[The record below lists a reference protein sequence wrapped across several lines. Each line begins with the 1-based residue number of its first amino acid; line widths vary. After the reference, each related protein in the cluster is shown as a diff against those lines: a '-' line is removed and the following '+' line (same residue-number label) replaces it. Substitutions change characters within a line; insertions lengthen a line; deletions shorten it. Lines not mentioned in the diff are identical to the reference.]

1 MKGGEKSA
9 LALSALGYFLGF
21 AGVALFGPLA
31 VVFKPLLQL
40 SPLTLGLFVAIPTL
54 TGALL
59 RIPFGALVDK
69 YGGKRPMLVLLALSS
84 GGLLG
89 LSVLLL
95 RYYPSGISPGSLP
108 LMLLIGGLVGAG
120 IATSSVS
127 LVQTSYWF
135 PPDKL
140 GGALGLCAGI
150 GNTAPGFFTLLLPV
164 EFAALGLAGSYLV
177 WFAIVA
183 GGAILYW
190 ALAQDPYQFQL
201 SRLRQGR
208 GRAPET
214 GPASERLLNQPGR
227 FTKSLWESARMS
239 ENWALVATNFASF
252 GGFLALTSWL
262 PTYWAVYHGL
272 SLPVAA
278 FLTAVGFTLFGAF
291 MRVLGGFASDLH
303 GGDTVQLLNHAL
315 MVVGALTL
323 FLSGTSLEGSI
334 LGELVLAAGMGMANG
349 GVYKLIPRY
358 MPETLGGAMGWVG
371 GVGSLGG
378 FVIPPILGLAVG
390 GLGDVGYSQGFAL
403 FVGLGLMSFAIS
415 LWLRARRHDKLGV
428 RPRPPPPS

>member
-9 LALSALGYFLGF
+9 LVLSSLVYFLGF

-40 SPLTLGLFVAIPTL
+40 SPLTLGLFVATPTL

-95 RYYPSGISPGSLP
+95 RSYPSGISPGSLP

-135 PPDKL
+135 PRDKL

-164 EFAALGLAGSYLV
+164 EFATLGLAGSYLV
-177 WFAIVA
+177 WLAIVA
-183 GGAILYW
+183 GGGVLYW
-190 ALAQDPYQFQL
+190 ALAQL
-201 SRLRQGR
+201 S
-208 GRAPET
+208 
-214 GPASERLLNQPGR
+214 
-227 FTKSLWESARMS
+227 
-239 ENWALVATNFASF
+239 
-252 GGFLALTSWL
+252 
-262 PTYWAVYHGL
+262 
-272 SLPVAA
+272 
-278 FLTAVGFTLFGAF
+278 
-291 MRVLGGFASDLH
+291 
-303 GGDTVQLLNHAL
+303 
-315 MVVGALTL
+315 
-323 FLSGTSLEGSI
+323 
-334 LGELVLAAGMGMANG
+334 
-349 GVYKLIPRY
+349 
-358 MPETLGGAMGWVG
+358 
-371 GVGSLGG
+371 
-378 FVIPPILGLAVG
+378 
-390 GLGDVGYSQGFAL
+390 
-403 FVGLGLMSFAIS
+403 
-415 LWLRARRHDKLGV
+415 
-428 RPRPPPPS
+428 